1 MLAAGTASLPPGGA
15 TELVLRPFFV
25 LYTTALLPPPGG
37 GGGVEVVFATLLGG
51 VLPDAVLA
59 SALVWWRVY
68 TFYLGAALGALVLL
82 GPGVA
87 APWRG
92 TGSEDRERS
101 GGGTTER
108 PGGEEGEPGARA
120 APDGPRRRRIPPLH
134 RR

>member
-1 MLAAGTASLPPGGA
+1 
-15 TELVLRPFFV
+15 VLRPFFV

-51 VLPDAVLA
+51 VLPDAMLA

-87 APWRG
+87 APWRSG
-92 TGSEDRERS
+92 ASEDRERS
-101 GGGTTER
+101 GSGTTER
-108 PGGEEGEPGARA
+108 PGRGE
-120 APDGPRRRRIPPLH
+120 DGPGTRSGPDRARTAPATTPSPEMSRSVSE
-134 RR
+134 RAGAS